1 MPAEKLSDPTD
12 VPAKPTVLLAEDV
25 PLVRM
30 MVADSLRK
38 SGFQVIEAADGE
50 EAMRVIEMG
59 FPVHV
64 VVSDVHMPG
73 ASMDG
78 LDLAR
83 WAHRHRPDLKVIL
96 TSGVFGTLDPADERF
111 HQGPLLQ
118 KPFKPEEL
126 EQRLR
131 SALGNQ
137 PTGR

>member
-1 MPAEKLSDPTD
+1 
-12 VPAKPTVLLAEDV
+12 
-25 PLVRM
+25 
-30 MVADSLRK
+30 
-38 SGFQVIEAADGE
+38 
-50 EAMRVIEMG
+50 
-59 FPVHV
+59 
-64 VVSDVHMPG
+64 
-73 ASMDG
+73 MDG